1 MLSSDE
7 VSSKPD
13 LYVVARIIKV
23 LKEKNRLNKTALATS
38 SGIAYDRLLKYLD
51 WMSERQFIKTDED
64 GYIRLTN
71 KGAKVYDDLVQWI
84 INNVG
89 QLKFPR
95 PRPRT

>member
-1 MLSSDE
+1 VLSSDE

-13 LYVVARIIKV
+13 LYVIARIIKV

-51 WMSERQFIKTDED
+51 WMSDRQFVKIDDD
-64 GYIRLTN
+64 GYVSLT
-71 KGAKVYDDLVQWI
+71 KEGAKVYEDLVQWI
-84 INNVG
+84 LKNVG

-95 PRPRT
+95 PNPRT